1 MYLKFSMRFLLIIAI
16 PFILSGCTSFGKG
29 IAEAILEKDTES
41 IPLLCEIAGKSFGG
55 VNAAFTRE
63 QGKVKLLKIHGVG
76 DHVPGY
82 STEFLKKLSV
92 ELDLPVR
99 SSEYKEFHL
108 IHPLFPDTTLGILRV
123 SRLLNNAE
131 DKELLFYELTWSE
144 ITAKEKAELKYDT
157 SGEYSYRR
165 AEVNDFLKKFSNDTS
180 PDPMLYLG
188 HRHDEIVASFTTAF
202 CWMTSTDWKGLPNN
216 SKQICNPLSQ
226 QAIENLKV
234 DSYSFVSHSLG
245 SRISI
250 DGMQKIAT
258 RVAEE
263 IEQGN
268 LQNNEVQF
276 IETLKNKKFS
286 VYMLSN
292 QLPLLQMGRYP
303 AKVTNQKDAYCNRS
317 GKNYKDRII
326 DKMEI
331 VAFSDPNDLLSYE
344 LPKGFAERKLDSRL
358 CMDVSNVTIN
368 VTNVID
374 LFGFGK
380 IANPLSAHTAYDSD
394 DRVIALIARGI
405 GNSNTSP
412 LIQEKC
418 KWTRFID

>member
-1 MYLKFSMRFLLIIAI
+1 MNLKFSMRFLLIIAI
-16 PFILSGCTSFGKG
+16 PFILSGCARFGKG
-29 IAEAILEKDTES
+29 IAEAILEKEKDST
-41 IPLLCEIAGKSFGG
+41 PLLCEIAGKSFGG
-55 VNAAFTRE
+55 INSAFTPGL
-63 QGKVKLLKIHGVG
+63 GKTKLLQIHGVG
-76 DHVPGY
+76 EHIPGY
-82 STEFLKKLSV
+82 STEFLAKLSV

-99 SSEYKEFHL
+99 NSEYKEFHL
-108 IHPLFPDTTLGILRV
+108 INPLFPDTNLGVLRV
-123 SRLLNNAE
+123 SRLLNDAE

-165 AEVNDFLKKFSNDTS
+165 AEINDFLKKFSNDTS

-188 HRHDEIVASFTTAF
+188 YRHDEIVASFTTAF
-202 CWMTSTDWKGLPNN
+202 CWMISTDWDGLPNN
-216 SKQICNPLSQ
+216 SKQTCNPLSQ
-226 QAIENLKV
+226 QAIKNLKT

-258 RVAEE
+258 RVSDEKKE
-263 IEQGN
+263 GN
-268 LQNNEVQF
+268 LKDNEVQF
-276 IETLKNKKFS
+276 IEALKNKNFS
-286 VYMLSN
+286 VYLLSN

-303 AKVTNQKDAYCNRS
+303 PKVTSQRDAYCNAS
-317 GKNYKDRII
+317 GKNYKKRII

-344 LPKGFAERKLDSRL
+344 LTKGFIEKKLDSRL
-358 CMDVSNVTIN
+358 CMDVSNVAIN
-368 VTNVID
+368 VTNIID

-412 LIQEKC
+412 LIKEKC